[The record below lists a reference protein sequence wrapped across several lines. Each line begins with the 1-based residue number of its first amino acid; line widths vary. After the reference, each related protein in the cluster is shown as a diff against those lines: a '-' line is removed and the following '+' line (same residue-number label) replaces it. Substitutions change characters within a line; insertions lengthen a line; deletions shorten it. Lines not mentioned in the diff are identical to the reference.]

1 MMIKLTQDQSLAK
14 LGRSKSRAVNFLL
27 YLFIRRRLSTQ
38 GKITE
43 QQYNDN
49 GGTQVEKHCTTHSM
63 VPNTTNQGTK

>member
-49 GGTQVEKHCTTHSM
+49 VTTPVFFNLFQVAEPLK
-63 VPNTTNQGTK
+63 NF